1 MKGGAGSNAGRLPI
15 GLSLEG
21 RQRDDRLGRVGA
33 ARGHFPSVTAVCSGV
48 FRWMAGATVR
58 TFPLLFC
65 LVHAFAIAGED
76 PALAETARRLQ
87 MPVEVVKQHY
97 QAGCDSGRPSE
108 QFICASYGLTVEEM
122 ALERVYGTLVSELK
136 DKGSVAKLES
146 AQKAWSVFRDAAC
159 DFEAD
164 GYSRGRDLDT
174 VVAGCKASYT
184 KARSGHL
191 KTFLGCGEQYGC
203 PGYK

>member
-1 MKGGAGSNAGRLPI
+1 
-15 GLSLEG
+15 
-21 RQRDDRLGRVGA
+21 
-33 ARGHFPSVTAVCSGV
+33 
-48 FRWMAGATVR
+48 MAGATVR